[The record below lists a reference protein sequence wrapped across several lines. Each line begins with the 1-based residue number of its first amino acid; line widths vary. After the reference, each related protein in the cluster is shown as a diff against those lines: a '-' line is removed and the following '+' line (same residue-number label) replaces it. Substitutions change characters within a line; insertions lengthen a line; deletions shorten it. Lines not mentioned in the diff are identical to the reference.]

1 MQSAETHNSAVPQSK
16 ELSAFLNARDFLLEH
31 RTEYELVRKEFR
43 WPELTHF
50 NWALD
55 YFDAMAK
62 GNSNPAL
69 WIVDE
74 NGEEL
79 KLSFEQMS
87 RRSNQVANF
96 LRKQG
101 VKRGDRII
109 VMLPNVVAMW
119 EVMLASMKLGSVV
132 IPAATLLTP
141 EDLSDRL
148 TRGKARHVIAKAIFT
163 ERFKDLP
170 GDYSRI
176 AVDAPVAGWVS
187 YADAYNESESYS
199 PDAPTHVDDP
209 LLLYFTSGTTARPK
223 LVLHTHQSYPVG
235 HLSTMYWIGLRPG
248 DVHLNISSPGWAK
261 HAWSSFFAPWNA
273 GATIFV
279 YNYAR
284 FDAQKTLE
292 VITRCGVTTL
302 CAAPTVWRL
311 FVLEDLESYPVRL
324 KEVVGAG
331 EPLNPEIIEKVRAA
345 WDLTIRDGFGQ
356 TEIVLVIGN
365 FPGQTVKPGAAGKA
379 APGHEIVLLD
389 ADGKESDDGEICVR
403 LNPRPISIMAGYVDD
418 PQRTAIIMENDCYHT
433 GDIASRDKGGYY
445 TYVGRTDDVFKCS
458 DYRLSPFEL
467 ESALIE
473 HNAIAEAAVIPVP
486 DEIRWNI
493 PKAYITLKPGIV
505 PTRALAQEIFA
516 FIRQRLGPYKRIRR
530 IEFSELPKTIS
541 GKIRRAQLRNFEKE
555 ERPTAT
561 RRELEFWEEDFQELK
576 K

>member
-1 MQSAETHNSAVPQSK
+1 MQPAQTHDPAVPKTK
-16 ELSAFLNARDFLLEH
+16 ELTEFLKARDYLLE
-31 RTEYELVRKEFR
+31 RRSEYELVRKEFH

-55 YFDAMAK
+55 YFDTMAK
-62 GNSNPAL
+62 GNTQPAL

-148 TRGKARHVIAKAIFT
+148 TRGKARHVITNAIFT
-163 ERFKDLP
+163 ERFKDLE

-176 AVDAPVAGWVS
+176 VVDTPVEGWVS
-187 YADAYNESESYS
+187 YSDAYKEPETFT
-199 PDAPTHVDDP
+199 PDAQTSVDDA

-261 HAWSSFFAPWNA
+261 HAWSSFFSPWNA

-279 YNYAR
+279 YNYGR
-284 FDAQKTLE
+284 FDAKKTLE
-292 VITRCGVTTL
+292 VIARCGVTTL

-311 FVLEDLESYPVRL
+311 FVLEDLASFAVKL

-331 EPLNPEIIEKVRAA
+331 EPLNPEIIEKVRQA
-345 WDLTIRDGFGQ
+345 WGLTIRDGFGQ
-356 TEIVLVIGN
+356 TETTLAIGN

-379 APGHEIVLLD
+379 APGYEIALLD
-389 ADGKESDDGEICVR
+389 ADGKESNDGEICVR

-418 PQRTAIIMENDCYHT
+418 PQRTAAIMEGGCYHT
-433 GDIASRDKGGYY
+433 GDIASRDEDGYY

-473 HNAIAEAAVIPVP
+473 HESIAEAAVIPVP

-493 PKAYITLKPGIV
+493 PKAYITLKPGII
-505 PTRALAQEIFA
+505 PTRALAQDIFA

-541 GKIRRAQLRNFEKE
+541 GKIRRAQLRNFEKDQQ
-555 ERPTAT
+555 PVAA
-561 RRELEFWEEDFQELK
+561 RRELEFWEEDFQELRK
-576 K
+576 